1 MEEKLTPNANIS
13 EQFRLSF
20 LIELDGYEGPID
32 LLLSLAREQKVDL
45 TRIAILPLA
54 EQYLKFIEKA
64 QSLDLEIAADYLVMA
79 TWLAYLKSRLILPDS
94 SPEET
99 SEMLNITDELR
110 FKLQKL
116 EAMQN
121 ASKMLMRLSKL
132 HTSRLTRG
140 MPEQISI
147 LNRVKFTANLY
158 DLLSAYGA
166 IRSSMNTTTLTVV
179 ATNLY
184 SVQEAIV
191 RLRKIIFSGTNWT
204 EFSNYLPAVHKDEA
218 HYTSGVSAHFGAVLE
233 LVKEGTI
240 QFKQDFKFSP
250 IMLRKKEK

>member
-1 MEEKLTPNANIS
+1 MKDKLTSKSIIS
-13 EQFRLSF
+13 EQFQLSF

-79 TWLAYLKSRLILPDS
+79 AWLAYLKSRLILPDS
-94 SPEET
+94 SPEEAG
-99 SEMLNITDELR
+99 EMLNITDELR

-132 HTSRLTRG
+132 HTSRLARG

-147 LNRVKFTANLY
+147 SDRVKFTANLY
-158 DLLSAYGA
+158 DLLSAYGS

-179 ATNLY
+179 ATKLY
-184 SVQEAIV
+184 SVQEAV
-191 RLRKIIFSGTNWT
+191 ERLRKIISSSTNWT
-204 EFSNYLPAVHKDEA
+204 DFSNYLPPVNKGEA
-218 HYTSGVSAHFGAVLE
+218 HYNSGIAAYFGAVLE
-233 LVKEGTI
+233 LVKEETI
-240 QFKQDFKFSP
+240 QIKQYKKFSP